1 MSEEVTEE
9 SFPVQVRAL
18 VRRIPEGRLASYGQI
33 AKALG
38 RPRAARIV
46 GGVMSSLGAEG
57 RDVPW
62 HRVVNK
68 QGGISPRSDMF
79 SDRDPTVEQ
88 AELLL
93 SEGLEPGGDGAYD
106 MGEYGM
112 TLSELQRLARRTT
125 GPDTLEG

>member
-1 MSEEVTEE
+1 MSAEATEE

-18 VRRIPEGRLASYGQI
+18 VRLIPAGRLASYGGI
-33 AKALG
+33 ARALG

-46 GGVMSSLGAEG
+46 GGVMSSLGAEH

-68 QGGISPRSDMF
+68 QGGISPRSDIF
-79 SDRDPTVEQ
+79 SDRDPMVEQ

-93 SEGLEPGGDGAYD
+93 EEGLEPGADGLYD
-106 MGEYGM
+106 MDEHGM
-112 TLSELQRLARRTT
+112 SLAELQRLVQDQA
-125 GPDTLEG
+125 PK